1 VAEFSVNV
9 SFVERKKQMF
19 FFFSMRSVSG
29 VFKDAPDKAISIAR
43 LPSSTDASLT
53 TTRTFE
59 RENIAEGLAKAI
71 SIARLPSLADYY
83 GGFVVTSYL
92 TNLEFFHS
100 FQQCL
105 LNLKEHLTF
114 MRTDIGIE
122 QALRGSQNLEG
133 LCDGSLVA
141 DFS

>member
-71 SIARLPSLADYY
+71 SIARLPSLADESLTTSSRDYY
-83 GGFVVTSYL
+83 GGFVVRFSHIIFDQECLPGFVVILSFFIVSSNAFL
-92 TNLEFFHS
+92 T
-100 FQQCL
+100 
-105 LNLKEHLTF
+105 
-114 MRTDIGIE
+114 
-122 QALRGSQNLEG
+122 
-133 LCDGSLVA
+133 
-141 DFS
+141 